1 MRKKCTSIGGQAVI
15 EGVMMRGVNSI
26 ATAVRDEKGNI
37 VVESNYV
44 TPQTKK
50 SVAYRIPVLRGF
62 LNLISSMA
70 IGMKSLMRSG
80 EVFGEDAEP
89 SKFEN
94 WLAKKTGI
102 DIYDIVMTISIILGV
117 ALSLFLFVFLPHEV
131 EAGVIALIRH
141 FTGWEL
147 MPAWVSFLLSLL
159 EGAIRVGIFI
169 GYIALT
175 TLIPDV
181 KRTYMYHG
189 AEHKTINCYEHDLE
203 LTVEN
208 ARAMTKAHDRCG
220 TAFMFIV
227 MVISIF
233 IVAVVNGVLAFTQ
246 VPILQNRWI
255 KFVIKLALIPIVA
268 GVSYEVLKFMAKY
281 DNPIVRFFKA
291 PGLWLQKL
299 TTKEPT
305 DDMLEV
311 AIAAFNTVYKM
322 DNDPNLEELKFDVK
336 KPLKKVR
343 EEMEAKL
350 SKVNA
355 DSSEVEWILSI
366 AMDLKRSEIA
376 TASYIK
382 QSELDKANAILEKR
396 LTGMPLWK
404 VIGNTNFYGYEIDI
418 NEDVLCPRPET
429 ENLVEKA
436 LQKIDSKTAVLDL
449 CTGSGCIAIAI
460 AKEKGASVLA
470 SDISLKAIEVA
481 KKNIEK
487 NGISDKVSLIE
498 SDLFN
503 SIEGNFDVIVSNP
516 PYIPT
521 KEIETLDKEVK
532 DFDPLIALDGGEDG
546 LDVYRRIAKD
556 AKLHLNKGG
565 YIFMECGENQAQAIK
580 EIFSDYEVNIEK
592 DLEGVDRII
601 EAKIKD

>member
-26 ATAVRDEKGNI
+26 ATAVRDEDKNI
-37 VVESNYV
+37 VVESSYV
-44 TPQTKK
+44 TPVSKK
-50 SVAYRIPVLRGF
+50 SFWYKTPIIRGF

-102 DIYDIVMTISIILGV
+102 DIYSVVMAISVVLGI

-131 EAGVIALIRH
+131 EAGVIALIKH

-147 MPAWVSFLLSLL
+147 IPAWVSFLMSIL
-159 EGAIRVGIFI
+159 EGLIRVGIFL

-189 AEHKTINCYEHDLE
+189 AEHKTINCYEHDLA

-208 ARAMTKAHDRCG
+208 ARSMTRIHDRCG

-227 MVISIF
+227 MIISIF
-233 IVAVVNGVLAFTQ
+233 IVAVVNGVLAFTE
-246 VPILQNRWI
+246 VPILQERWI
-255 KFVIKLALIPIVA
+255 RFLIKLALIPFVA
-268 GVSYEVLKFMAKY
+268 GTSYEILKFLAKY
-281 DNPIVRFFKA
+281 DNAIVRFFKA

-311 AIAAFNTVYKM
+311 AIAAFNTVYEM
-322 DNDPNLEELKFDVK
+322 DRDPSIKEQTFDVK
-336 KPLKKVR
+336 KPLKKIK
-343 EEMEAKL
+343 EEYDQKL
-350 SKVNA
+350 TNVNA
-355 DSSEVEWILSI
+355 DSSESEWILSI
-366 AMDLKRSEIA
+366 AMGIKRSELQSQ
-376 TASYIK
+376 SYIK
-382 QSELDKANAILEKR
+382 QSQLDKANAILEKR

-404 VIGNTNFYGYEIDI
+404 VIGNTNFFGYEIDI

-436 LQKIDSKTAVLDL
+436 LTYINADSKVLDL

-460 AKEKGASVLA
+460 AKEKNANVVA
-470 SDISLKAIEVA
+470 SDVSKKAIEVA

-487 NGISDKVSLIE
+487 NECANLVSVVE
-498 SDLFN
+498 SDLFSN
-503 SIEGNFDVIVSNP
+503 INDKFDVIVSNP
-516 PYIPT
+516 PYIKT
-521 KEIETLDKEVK
+521 EEIPSLDAEVK
-532 DFDPLIALDGGEDG
+532 DFDPIIALDGGKDG
-546 LDVYRRIAKD
+546 LDFYRKINENVKN
-556 AKLHLNKGG
+556 HLNKNGV
-565 YIFMECGENQAQAIK
+565 ILMECGENQAE
-580 EIFSDYEVNIEK
+580 EISKIFDAFETKIEK
-592 DLEGVDRII
+592 DLEGVDRIVI
-601 EAKIKD
+601 AKIKD